1 MHPVKRARLN
11 RLVKYAVHQMATKQ
25 ALDWGSVWGTVT
37 RPEVLAGVGGAL
49 AGGGL
54 GAALPRIFMKDKEKA
69 KKWMLLSALLGAMAG
84 ASGGVGA
91 VYGYRA
97 LFPGKPALEPAPT
110 PPKSEAKSEAPAPKP
125 KSEVKPYTPEEM
137 WGEPGEFEITGMPE
151 GMREQQTYP
160 WLDTPLHGEP
170 GEKEIL
176 NDMRRRELVQTMSPL
191 VTSGVST
198 GLDKSTRILSALN
211 QAQEYIKQHSE
222 PGDMEAGNVPEEV
235 MREALKPLYK
245 ELGIRTAP
253 PVPPNVRAYQRFL
266 DSAHQ
271 AVSSGEMS
279 YDDFI
284 RWMTIV
290 SKLYKINK

>member
-49 AGGGL
+49 AGGGI

-91 VYGYRA
+91 VYGYRS
-97 LFPGKPALEPAPT
+97 LFPGKPA
-110 PPKSEAKSEAPAPKP
+110 
-125 KSEVKPYTPEEM
+125 PESA
-137 WGEPGEFEITGMPE
+137 
-151 GMREQQTYP
+151 P
-160 WLDTPLHGEP
+160 WLDTPMHGEY
-170 GEKEIL
+170 GEEEIL
-176 NDMRRRELVQTMSPL
+176 NDMKRRELVRTMSPL
-191 VTSGVST
+191 VTAGVSK

-211 QAQEYIKQHSE
+211 QVQEYIKQHSE
-222 PGDMEAGNVPEEV
+222 PGGNVPEEV
-235 MREALKPLYK
+235 MREALKPLFK

-253 PVPPNVRAYQRFL
+253 PVPPNVQAYQRFL
-266 DSAHQ
+266 DSMHQ
-271 AVSSGEMS
+271 ALARGNIS
-279 YDDFI
+279 YEDFEE
-284 RWMTIV
+284 WMKTMA
-290 SKLYKINK
+290 KLYKINK

>member
-97 LFPGKPALEPAPT
+97 LFPGKPAPEPAPEPAPT
-110 PPKSEAKSEAPAPKP
+110 PPKSD
-125 KSEVKPYTPEEM
+125 
-137 WGEPGEFEITGMPE
+137 PG
-151 GMREQQTYP
+151 
-160 WLDTPLHGEP
+160 LDTPTHGEP

-191 VTSGVST
+191 VTSGVSK
-198 GLDKSTRILSALN
+198 GLDKATRILSALN

-222 PGDMEAGNVPEEV
+222 PGDMAAGNVPEEV
-235 MREALKPLYK
+235 IRDALKPLYK

-253 PVPPNVRAYQRFL
+253 PAPPVPPVPPNVEAYQRFL
-266 DSAHQ
+266 DSMHQ
-271 AVSSGEMS
+271 ALARGNISYEDFAEYMKIMS
-279 YDDFI
+279 EH
-284 RWMTIV
+284 
-290 SKLYKINK
+290 YKTNK

>member
-54 GAALPRIFMKDKEKA
+54 GAALPRIFMKDKKKA

-97 LFPGKPALEPAPT
+97 LFPGKVPEPAPT

-137 WGEPGEFEITGMPE
+137 WSEPGSIEIAGMPE
-151 GMREQQTYP
+151 WMREQQTYP
-160 WLDTPLHGEP
+160 WLDTPMHGEY
-170 GEKEIL
+170 GEEEIL
-176 NDMRRRELVQTMSPL
+176 NDMKRRELVQTMSPL
-191 VTSGVST
+191 VTAWGSK

-211 QAQEYIKQHSE
+211 QVQEYIKQHSE
-222 PGDMEAGNVPEEV
+222 PGDMVAGNVPEEV
-235 MREALKPLYK
+235 MREALKPLLK

-253 PVPPNVRAYQRFL
+253 PVPPNVQAYQRFL
-266 DSAHQ
+266 DQMHQ
-271 AVSSGEMS
+271 ALARGNIS
-279 YDDFI
+279 YEDFEE
-284 RWMTIV
+284 WMKTMA
-290 SKLYKINK
+290 KLYKINK

>member
-97 LFPGKPALEPAPT
+97 LFPGKPAPEPAPT

-137 WGEPGEFEITGMPE
+137 WSEPGEIEIAGMPE
-151 GMREQQTYP
+151 WMREQQTYP

-176 NDMRRRELVQTMSPL
+176 NDMRRRELVQ
-191 VTSGVST
+191 
-198 GLDKSTRILSALN
+198 ILSPESPQGRVKASTKPPEFYRHSTKLRNTSSNIVN
-211 QAQEYIKQHSE
+211 QVLWKPETYQKKLCGTLSNRYSKNLEFGQLRQLRQLLQFRQMWRRTKGSLIRCIK
-222 PGDMEAGNVPEEV
+222 
-235 MREALKPLYK
+235 R
-245 ELGIRTAP
+245 
-253 PVPPNVRAYQRFL
+253 
-266 DSAHQ
+266 
-271 AVSSGEMS
+271 
-279 YDDFI
+279 
-284 RWMTIV
+284 
-290 SKLYKINK
+290 